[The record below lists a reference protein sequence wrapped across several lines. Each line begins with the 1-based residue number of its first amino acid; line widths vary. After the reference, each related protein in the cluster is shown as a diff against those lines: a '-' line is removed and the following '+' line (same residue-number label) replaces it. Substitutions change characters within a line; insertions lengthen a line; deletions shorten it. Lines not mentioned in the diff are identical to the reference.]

1 MTNKNVFANGVD
13 DELARDWLKSILK
26 TGTVDV
32 EFKKKDDTMRVMKC
46 TLDPVFL
53 PAVLESAE
61 TPARKV
67 SPDTLVVYDLE
78 AKSWRSFRWDS
89 VTSVTFS

>member
-53 PAVLESAE
+53 PAVLESE
-61 TPARKV
+61 KPARKI
-67 SPDTLVVYDLE
+67 SPDTLIVYDLGAE
-78 AKSWRSFRWDS
+78 SWRSFRWDS

>member
-13 DELARDWLKSILK
+13 DELARDWLKSIRK